1 MNKAITHYLKQAF
14 LLALTAILEQSC
26 TRKADSPLLEGILNV
41 TEPTKIAFVY
51 DYLGDNY
58 VEELIT
64 DSTGSFIYNPKLEG
78 DEADLYIYVGQ
89 DIYGAYVKE
98 GCSTHIVIDGENVTF
113 KGDNADRCT
122 FLNTLYHTFS
132 PWAFKPTPDHPFDSA
147 EWNTR
152 LEKSRETVEKAL
164 DGVIDSEVRARYQQL
179 ADATYKYYLLQ
190 NLALERM
197 MNQTDN
203 KLQSDSII
211 ATIDPNADI
220 TRLSGLLNY
229 WYNAADLGV
238 NTGERIDLEDFFAR
252 QIKKVDSVLTN
263 EGNKKSLIN
272 TLCNMF
278 LMYQPSDSAIHEF
291 RAAIAPQLAKVPRIE
306 ENIEKVLAE
315 RAKRIK
321 DGDLLPGNPTLIA
334 RDGNRT
340 TLADVIRG
348 KVAYIDFWATW
359 CAPCC
364 HEIPYFEKVWEQ
376 YKENERIVF
385 VSISQ
390 DDDRKAW
397 EKKIDKDQPTWPN
410 YIFDKNSGSK
420 FLEDMSINS
429 IPRFVIVGA
438 DGRILS
444 ADAVRPSDKDIAT
457 VLDAALAR

>member
-1 MNKAITHYLKQAF
+1 MNKAIIHYLKQVF
-14 LLALTAILEQSC
+14 LLVLTAVLGQGC

-41 TEPTKIAFVY
+41 TEPTRIALVY

-58 VEELIT
+58 VEELTT

-78 DEADLYIYVGQ
+78 GEADLFIYVGQ

-98 GCSTHIVIDGENVTF
+98 GCSTHIAIDGENVTF
-113 KGDNADRCT
+113 RGDNTDRCT

-132 PWAFKPTPDHPFDSA
+132 SWAFKPTPDHPFDVA

-164 DGVIDSEVRARYQQL
+164 DGVIDSEVRAGYRQL

-203 KLQSDSII
+203 KSQSDSII
-211 ATIDPNADI
+211 ATIDPNADV

-229 WYNAADLGV
+229 WYDNVGWGA
-238 NTGERIDLEDFFAR
+238 NTGECVDLEDFFAR
-252 QIKKVDSVLTN
+252 QVKGVDSVLAN
-263 EGNKKSLIN
+263 ESNKKSLIN

-278 LMYQPSDSAIHEF
+278 LMYQPSDSTIHEF
-291 RAAIAPQLAKVPRIE
+291 QTAIAPQLAKAPRIV

-315 RAKRIK
+315 RAQRIN
-321 DGDLLPGNPTLIA
+321 DGDLLPGNPILIA
-334 RDGNRT
+334 RDGSRT

-376 YKENERIVF
+376 YKENEHIVF

-397 EKKIDKDQPTWPN
+397 EKKIDKDQPAWPN

-444 ADAVRPSDKDIAT
+444 ANAARPSDKDIAT
-457 VLDAALAR
+457 VLDAALTR

>member
-1 MNKAITHYLKQAF
+1 MNKAIIHYLKQV
-14 LLALTAILEQSC
+14 LLLVLTAVLGQGC

-41 TEPTKIAFVY
+41 TEPTRIALVY

-58 VEELIT
+58 VEELTT

-78 DEADLYIYVGQ
+78 GEADLFIYVGQ

-98 GCSTHIVIDGENVTF
+98 GCSTHIAIDGENVTF
-113 KGDNADRCT
+113 RGDNTDRCT

-132 PWAFKPTPDHPFDSA
+132 SWAFKPTPDHPFDVA

-152 LEKSRETVEKAL
+152 LEKSRETVGKAL
-164 DGVIDSEVRARYQQL
+164 DGVIDSEVRARYRQL

-203 KLQSDSII
+203 KSQSDSII
-211 ATIDPNADI
+211 ATIDPNADV

-229 WYNAADLGV
+229 WYDNVGWGA
-238 NTGERIDLEDFFAR
+238 NTGECVDLEDFFAR
-252 QIKKVDSVLTN
+252 QVKGVDSVLTN
-263 EGNKKSLIN
+263 ESNKKSLIN

-278 LMYQPSDSAIHEF
+278 LMYQPSDSTIHEF
-291 RAAIAPQLAKVPRIE
+291 QTAIAPQLAKAPRIV

-315 RAKRIK
+315 RAQRIN
-321 DGDLLPGNPTLIA
+321 DGDLLPGNPILIA
-334 RDGNRT
+334 RDGSRT

-376 YKENERIVF
+376 YKENEHIVF

-397 EKKIDKDQPTWPN
+397 EKKIDKDQPAWPN

-444 ADAVRPSDKDIAT
+444 ANAARPSDKDIAT
-457 VLDAALAR
+457 VLDAALTR

>member
-1 MNKAITHYLKQAF
+1 MNKAIIHYLKQV
-14 LLALTAILEQSC
+14 LLLVLTAVLGQGC

-41 TEPTKIAFVY
+41 TEPTRITLVY

-58 VEELIT
+58 VEELTT

-78 DEADLYIYVGQ
+78 GEADLFIYVGQ

-98 GCSTHIVIDGENVTF
+98 GCSTHIAIDGENVTF
-113 KGDNADRCT
+113 RGDNTDRCT

-132 PWAFKPTPDHPFDSA
+132 SWAFKPTPDHPFDVA

-164 DGVIDSEVRARYQQL
+164 DGVIDSEVRARYRQL

-203 KLQSDSII
+203 KSQSDSII
-211 ATIDPNADI
+211 ATIDPNADV

-229 WYNAADLGV
+229 WYDNVGWGA
-238 NTGERIDLEDFFAR
+238 NTGECVDLEDFFAR
-252 QIKKVDSVLTN
+252 QVKGVDSVLTN
-263 EGNKKSLIN
+263 ESNKKSLIN

-278 LMYQPSDSAIHEF
+278 LMYQPSDSTIHEF
-291 RAAIAPQLAKVPRIE
+291 QTAIAPQLAKAPRIV

-315 RAKRIK
+315 RAQRIK
-321 DGDLLPGNPTLIA
+321 DGDLLPGNPILIA
-334 RDGNRT
+334 RDGSRT

-376 YKENERIVF
+376 YKENEHIVF

-397 EKKIDKDQPTWPN
+397 EKKIDKDQLAWPN

-444 ADAVRPSDKDIAT
+444 ANAARPSDKDIAT
-457 VLDAALAR
+457 VLDAALTR

>member
-1 MNKAITHYLKQAF
+1 MNKAIIHYLKQV
-14 LLALTAILEQSC
+14 LLLVLTAVLGQGC

-41 TEPTKIAFVY
+41 TEPTRIALVY

-58 VEELIT
+58 VEELTT

-78 DEADLYIYVGQ
+78 GEADLFIYVGQ

-98 GCSTHIVIDGENVTF
+98 GCSTHIAIDGENVTF
-113 KGDNADRCT
+113 RGDNTDRCT

-132 PWAFKPTPDHPFDSA
+132 SWAFKPTPDHPFDVA

-164 DGVIDSEVRARYQQL
+164 DGVIDSEVRARYRQL

-203 KLQSDSII
+203 KSQSDSII
-211 ATIDPNADI
+211 ATIDPNADV

-229 WYNAADLGV
+229 WYDNVGWGA
-238 NTGERIDLEDFFAR
+238 NTGECVDLEDFFAR
-252 QIKKVDSVLTN
+252 QVKGVDSVLTN
-263 EGNKKSLIN
+263 ESNKKSLIN

-278 LMYQPSDSAIHEF
+278 LMYQPSDSTIHEF
-291 RAAIAPQLAKVPRIE
+291 QTAIAPQLAKAPRIV

-315 RAKRIK
+315 RAQRIN
-321 DGDLLPGNPTLIA
+321 DRDLLPGNPILIA
-334 RDGNRT
+334 RDGSRT

-376 YKENERIVF
+376 YKENEHIVF

-397 EKKIDKDQPTWPN
+397 EKKIDKDQPAWPN

-444 ADAVRPSDKDIAT
+444 ANAARPSDKDIAT
-457 VLDAALAR
+457 VLDAALTR

>member
-1 MNKAITHYLKQAF
+1 
-14 LLALTAILEQSC
+14 
-26 TRKADSPLLEGILNV
+26 
-41 TEPTKIAFVY
+41 
-51 DYLGDNY
+51 
-58 VEELIT
+58 
-64 DSTGSFIYNPKLEG
+64 
-78 DEADLYIYVGQ
+78 
-89 DIYGAYVKE
+89 
-98 GCSTHIVIDGENVTF
+98 
-113 KGDNADRCT
+113 
-122 FLNTLYHTFS
+122 
-132 PWAFKPTPDHPFDSA
+132 
-147 EWNTR
+147 
-152 LEKSRETVEKAL
+152 
-164 DGVIDSEVRARYQQL
+164 
-179 ADATYKYYLLQ
+179 
-190 NLALERM
+190 M

-229 WYNAADLGV
+229 WYNNADLGV
-238 NTGERIDLEDFFAR
+238 NTGECVDLEDFFAR
-252 QIKKVDSVLTN
+252 QVKGVDSVLTN
-263 EGNKKSLIN
+263 ESNKKSLIN

-278 LMYQPSDSAIHEF
+278 LMYQPSDSTIHEF
-291 RAAIAPQLAKVPRIE
+291 QTAIAPQLAKAPRIV

-315 RAKRIK
+315 RAQRIK
-321 DGDLLPGNPTLIA
+321 DGDLLPGNPILIA
-334 RDGNRT
+334 RDGSRT

-376 YKENERIVF
+376 YKENEHIVF

-397 EKKIDKDQPTWPN
+397 EKKIDKDQPAWPN

-444 ADAVRPSDKDIAT
+444 VNAARPSNKDITT

>member
-1 MNKAITHYLKQAF
+1 MNKAIIHYLKQV
-14 LLALTAILEQSC
+14 LLLVLTAVLGQGC

-41 TEPTKIAFVY
+41 TEPTRIALVY

-58 VEELIT
+58 VEELTT

-78 DEADLYIYVGQ
+78 GEADLFIYVGQ

-98 GCSTHIVIDGENVTF
+98 GCSTHIAIDGENVTF
-113 KGDNADRCT
+113 RGDNTDRCT

-132 PWAFKPTPDHPFDSA
+132 SWAFKPTPDHPFDVA

-164 DGVIDSEVRARYQQL
+164 DGVIDSEVRARYRQL

-203 KLQSDSII
+203 KSQSDLII
-211 ATIDPNADI
+211 ATIDPNADV

-229 WYNAADLGV
+229 WYDNVGWGA
-238 NTGERIDLEDFFAR
+238 NTGECVDLEDFFAR
-252 QIKKVDSVLTN
+252 QVKGVDSVLTN
-263 EGNKKSLIN
+263 ESNKKSLIN

-278 LMYQPSDSAIHEF
+278 LMYQPSDSTIHEF
-291 RAAIAPQLAKVPRIE
+291 QTAIAPQLAKAPRIV

-315 RAKRIK
+315 RAQRIK
-321 DGDLLPGNPTLIA
+321 DGDLLPGNPILIA
-334 RDGNRT
+334 RDGSRT

-376 YKENERIVF
+376 YKENEHIVF

-397 EKKIDKDQPTWPN
+397 EKKIDKDQPAWPN
-410 YIFDKNSGSK
+410 YIFDKNSGRK

-444 ADAVRPSDKDIAT
+444 ANAARPSDKDIAT
-457 VLDAALAR
+457 VLDAALTR

>member
-1 MNKAITHYLKQAF
+1 MNKAIIHYLKQV
-14 LLALTAILEQSC
+14 LLLVLTAVLGQGC

-41 TEPTKIAFVY
+41 TEPTRITLVY

-58 VEELIT
+58 VEELTT

-78 DEADLYIYVGQ
+78 GEADLFIYVGQ

-98 GCSTHIVIDGENVTF
+98 GCSTHIAIDGENVTF
-113 KGDNADRCT
+113 RGDNTDRCT

-132 PWAFKPTPDHPFDSA
+132 SWAFKPTPDHPFDVA

-164 DGVIDSEVRARYQQL
+164 DGVIDSEVRARYRQL

-203 KLQSDSII
+203 KSQSDSII
-211 ATIDPNADI
+211 ATIDPNADV

-229 WYNAADLGV
+229 WYDNVGWGT
-238 NTGERIDLEDFFAR
+238 NTGECVDLEDFFAR
-252 QIKKVDSVLTN
+252 QVKGVDSVLTN
-263 EGNKKSLIN
+263 ESNKKSLIN

-278 LMYQPSDSAIHEF
+278 LMYQPSDSTIHEF
-291 RAAIAPQLAKVPRIE
+291 QTAIAPQLAKAPRIV

-315 RAKRIK
+315 RAQRIN
-321 DGDLLPGNPTLIA
+321 DGDLLPGNPILIA
-334 RDGNRT
+334 RDGSRT

-376 YKENERIVF
+376 YKENEHIVF

-397 EKKIDKDQPTWPN
+397 EKKIDKDQPAWPN
-410 YIFDKNSGSK
+410 YIFDKNSGRK

-444 ADAVRPSDKDIAT
+444 ANAARPSDKDIAT
-457 VLDAALAR
+457 VLDAALTR

>member
-1 MNKAITHYLKQAF
+1 MNKAIIHYLRQA
-14 LLALTAILEQSC
+14 LLLVLTAVLGQGC

-41 TEPTKIAFVY
+41 TEPTRIALVY

-58 VEELIT
+58 VEELTT

-78 DEADLYIYVGQ
+78 DEADLFIYVGQ

-98 GCSTHIVIDGENVTF
+98 GCSTHITIDGENVTF
-113 KGDNADRCT
+113 SGDNVDRCI

-132 PWAFKPTPDHPFDSA
+132 PWAFKPTPDHPFDVA

-164 DGVIDSEVRARYQQL
+164 DGVIDSEVRARYRQL

-203 KLQSDSII
+203 KSQSDSII
-211 ATIDPNADI
+211 ATIDPNADV

-229 WYNAADLGV
+229 WYDNVGWGA
-238 NTGERIDLEDFFAR
+238 NTGECVDLEDFFAR
-252 QIKKVDSVLTN
+252 QVKGVDSVLTN
-263 EGNKKSLIN
+263 ESNKKSLIN

-278 LMYQPSDSAIHEF
+278 LMYQPSDSTIHEF
-291 RAAIAPQLAKVPRIE
+291 QTAIAPQLAKAPRIV

-315 RAKRIK
+315 RAQRIK
-321 DGDLLPGNPTLIA
+321 DGDLLPGNPILIA
-334 RDGNRT
+334 RDGSRT

-376 YKENERIVF
+376 YKENEHIVF

-397 EKKIDKDQPTWPN
+397 EKKIDKDQPAWPN

-444 ADAVRPSDKDIAT
+444 ANAARPSDKDIAT
-457 VLDAALAR
+457 VLDAALTR

>member
-1 MNKAITHYLKQAF
+1 MNKAIIHYLKQV
-14 LLALTAILEQSC
+14 LLLVLTAVLGQGC

-41 TEPTKIAFVY
+41 TEPTRIALVY

-58 VEELIT
+58 VEELTT

-78 DEADLYIYVGQ
+78 GEADLFIYVGQ

-98 GCSTHIVIDGENVTF
+98 GCSTHIAIDGENVTF
-113 KGDNADRCT
+113 RGDNTDRCT

-132 PWAFKPTPDHPFDSA
+132 SWAFKPTPDHPFDVA

-164 DGVIDSEVRARYQQL
+164 DGVIDSEVRARYRQL

-203 KLQSDSII
+203 KSQSDSII
-211 ATIDPNADI
+211 ATIDPNADV

-229 WYNAADLGV
+229 WYDNVGWGA
-238 NTGERIDLEDFFAR
+238 NTGECVDLEDFFAR
-252 QIKKVDSVLTN
+252 QVKGVDSVLTN
-263 EGNKKSLIN
+263 ESNKKSLIN

-278 LMYQPSDSAIHEF
+278 LMYQPSDSTIHEF
-291 RAAIAPQLAKVPRIE
+291 QTAIAPQLAKAPRIV

-315 RAKRIK
+315 RAQRIK
-321 DGDLLPGNPTLIA
+321 DGDLLPGNPILIA
-334 RDGNRT
+334 RDGSRT

-376 YKENERIVF
+376 YKENEHIVF

-397 EKKIDKDQPTWPN
+397 EKKIDKDQLAWPN

-444 ADAVRPSDKDIAT
+444 ANAARPSDKDIAT
-457 VLDAALAR
+457 VLDAALTR